1 MPVLQTRP
9 RVARARLDAQPT
21 AQGLLMSQ
29 TVCAEKAW
37 KQRTTANDAC
47 VRLATSGIN
56 RALVAAHVALD
67 CTGMSWTPQAASAVL
82 VVQQLSIWLLL
93 QTLHVYASAIQ
104 TKFNKEMCV
113 FANLAPRFPV

>member
-21 AQGLLMSQ
+21 AQGLLMSL

-56 RALVAAHVALD
+56 RALVAAHATLV
-67 CTGMSWTPQAASAVL
+67 CTEMGWTRRAVRRDL
-82 VVQQLSIWLLL
+82 RARPLSTWLPL
-93 QTLHVYASAIQ
+93 QKRHAYVSAIQ
-104 TKFNKEMCV
+104 TKFNKETCV